1 MSKRWILAF
10 AAAVGLMLNFA
21 VPPFHN
27 PDEPLHF
34 SIIVRSAWGDE
45 AKDGIER
52 DIIRMMDR
60 AGWWRSVGMGRPDPL
75 PGRFGDIPFMSFG
88 YKRDLKD
95 LFKGLLLYHKVA
107 ARVIGPLAGKNLNR
121 FYYLSRA
128 FSYALFLAS
137 LLMLY
142 GGFRDLASGRGRKQ
156 SASSGPPMKALFSL
170 HDAAPFLFILLL
182 PQLLIVALSVGPD
195 AWCVLLGAVFFR
207 SALAVVRGAA
217 GPAAFAGLWG
227 AALVGLL
234 SDKSTLG
241 FILLAL
247 ASALFA
253 VKRAN
258 PRKAVLL
265 ALTFLV
271 GTALV
276 AYAVVL
282 IFPLEVE
289 SNFIFV
295 RQKIIGGLKTLG
307 GGMELV
313 FLGQLSESFFLRFG
327 WMTFKAPRAVILA
340 WQAVCLFATA
350 GVAAL
355 FVRRLVSP
363 ERKQD
368 DVPGG
373 EAPLAAPGP
382 STAAIPLRVI
392 AFAAVAVGFQVVLLR
407 LATNTIE
414 KAYSQGRYLFPLI
427 MPLALL
433 LVAGIR
439 ETFNLLGRVAGLA
452 SRVLFPRRAAAQATV
467 GRSAVAG
474 PGRLGEWAVWTFLL
488 LEFLFLGWAVW
499 NLVIPAFYLTR
510 LSPHPGI

>member
-10 AAAVGLMLNFA
+10 AAATGLMLNFA

-27 PDEPLHF
+27 PDEPLNF

-45 AKDGIER
+45 AKDRIER
-52 DIIRMMDR
+52 GIIRMMDR

-75 PGRFGDIPFMSFG
+75 PGRFGDIPFMSYG
-88 YKRDLKD
+88 YKEDLKD
-95 LFKGLLLYHKVA
+95 FFKGLLLYHKVA

-137 LLMLY
+137 LLVLY
-142 GGFRDLASGRGRKQ
+142 GGFQILASGQGRGKGAPREIRT
-156 SASSGPPMKALFSL
+156 KAIFGL
-170 HDAAPFLFILLL
+170 HDAAPFLFILFL

-227 AALVGLL
+227 AALIGLL
-234 SDKSTLG
+234 SDKSTLA
-241 FILLAL
+241 FIPLAL
-247 ASALFA
+247 LSSLFA

-258 PRKAVLL
+258 AHKSVLL
-265 ALTFLV
+265 ALTFLIGAV
-271 GTALV
+271 VV
-276 AYAVVL
+276 AYAVVFF
-282 IFPLEVE
+282 FPLEVE
-289 SNFIFV
+289 SNILFIKKRVFGAL
-295 RQKIIGGLKTLG
+295 KTFGGGL
-307 GGMELV
+307 ERV
-313 FLGQLSESFFLRFG
+313 FLSQLTESFFLRFG
-327 WMTFKAPRAVILA
+327 WMTFGPPRAVVLA
-340 WQAVCLFATA
+340 WKAICGLAAA

-368 DVPGG
+368 NVPGG

-382 STAAIPLRVI
+382 SRAAISLRVL

-407 LATNTIE
+407 LATVAPE
-414 KAYSQGRYLFPLI
+414 HAYSQGRYLFPMI

-433 LVAGIR
+433 LIGGIR
-439 ETFNLLGRVAGLA
+439 EIFNLLGRAVGRASRFLVPRRSAGHAAADGGPVGGLA
-452 SRVLFPRRAAAQATV
+452 
-467 GRSAVAG
+467 
-474 PGRLGEWAVWTFLL
+474 RLGEGAVWVLL
-488 LEFLFLGWAVW
+488 FFEFLFLGWAVW
-499 NLVIPAFYLTR
+499 SLVIPAFHLTR